1 MKWHSSWLSFVVL
14 KVYNNYRNLFQKW
27 NIMVIKNLAIAFVK
41 TEKQNWCNLLI
52 YLLEMINFDE
62 LIICFIFQY
71 PFII

>member
-1 MKWHSSWLSFVVL
+1 
-14 KVYNNYRNLFQKW
+14 
-27 NIMVIKNLAIAFVK
+27 MVIKNLAIAFVK

-62 LIICFIFQY
+62 LILFFIFQY